1 MVDDLL
7 ERIMVD
13 LIFVVEETVHLVH
26 NVLGQ
31 INNPSDDIKELIEH
45 LECPTN
51 LQLHLTRYSL
61 SILVLFKHEA

>member
-7 ERIMVD
+7 ERILVD

-31 INNPSDDIKELIEH
+31 INNPSDDIKELIKH

-51 LQLHLTRYSL
+51 LELHLARCSIA
-61 SILVLFKHEA
+61 ILVLLKHEA

>member
-7 ERIMVD
+7 ERVLVD
-13 LIFVVEETVHLVH
+13 LIFVVEETIHLVH

-45 LECPTN
+45 LERPTN